1 MEYDNTPPRAV
12 NYRSS
17 SPVPPFQSLS
27 ESVTATLHQCCL
39 VGSVVLP
46 VKSVTGPLALGNST
60 ASHCLSSVLPSYL
73 VTDLVIFIF
82 IIFIP
87 FFCCCSLLS

>member
-1 MEYDNTPPRAV
+1 MEYDNTPLRAV

-46 VKSVTGPLALGNST
+46 VKLVTGPLALGNST
-60 ASHCLSSVLPSYL
+60 ASHCLSSVPPSYL
-73 VTDLVIFIF
+73 VMGLVIFYF
-82 IIFIP
+82 YFDSF